1 MSMIPANTLVVVAD
15 GGSARFFRNSGDEG
29 SLQLIQDNVL
39 DEAAASETGPSGSQ
53 PQDNDR
59 DESAFAHFLAKRLND
74 AALKNKFD
82 HLVLAADPTTLGE
95 LRKML
100 HKEVVSR
107 TIAEV
112 SKDWTNTPTDQI
124 TKALD
129 DLKIA

>member
-1 MSMIPANTLVVVAD
+1 MSMIPNNTLVVVAD
-15 GGSARFFRNSGDEG
+15 GGSARFFRNTGDES
-29 SLQLIQDNVL
+29 SLNLIQDKMF
-39 DEAAASETGPSGSQ
+39 DETAASETGPSGSQ

-59 DESAFAHFLAKRLND
+59 GESAFAHFLAKKLND
-74 AALKNKFD
+74 AALHHQFD

-100 HKEVVSR
+100 HKEVTGR

-112 SKDWTNTPTDQI
+112 SKDWTNTPTDTI

-129 DLKIA
+129 ELKIA